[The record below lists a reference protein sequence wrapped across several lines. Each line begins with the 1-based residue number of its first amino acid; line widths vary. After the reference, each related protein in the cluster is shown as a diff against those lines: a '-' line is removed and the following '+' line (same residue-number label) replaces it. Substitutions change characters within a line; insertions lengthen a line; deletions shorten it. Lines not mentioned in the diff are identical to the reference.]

1 MAETVT
7 VETMGRRIAE
17 MMAEYNILTQNNQDQ
32 DVKVM
37 RANIEGALNFLEALG
52 VEFKVD
58 TDPDTRFISL
68 KITSGKEHCLFWVRL
83 IEARWCT
90 RVQRQDTLDMFLL
103 VVQELREGKD
113 ITDIRYQADTRT
125 VRVFRNGRKA
135 FSVSAGEDL
144 GEMLQILLSAILR

>member
-17 MMAEYNILTQNNQDQ
+17 MMAKYNILIQNNQ

-52 VEFKVD
+52 VEFKVNI
-58 TDPDTRFISL
+58 DPDTQFISL
-68 KITSGKEHCLFWVRL
+68 KITSGKEHCLFWIHL
-83 IEARWCT
+83 IEAKMAYK
-90 RVQRQDTLDMFLL
+90 VKRQDTLDMFLL

-113 ITDIRYQADTRT
+113 ITDIQYQAGSNT
-125 VRVFRNGRKA
+125 VKVFRDGREA

>member
-17 MMAEYNILTQNNQDQ
+17 MMAKYNILIQNNQ

-52 VEFKVD
+52 VEFRVD
-58 TDPDTRFISL
+58 IGPDTQFISL
-68 KITSGKEHCLFWVRL
+68 KITSGKEHCLFWIHL
-83 IEARWCT
+83 ILAKMKYK
-90 RVQRQDTLDMFLL
+90 VKRQVTLDMFLL

-113 ITDIRYQADTRT
+113 ITDIQYQAGSNT
-125 VRVFRNGRKA
+125 VKVFRDGREA

>member
-17 MMAEYNILTQNNQDQ
+17 MMAKYNILIQNNQ

-58 TDPDTRFISL
+58 TDPNTQFISL
-68 KITSGKEHCLFWVRL
+68 KITSGKEHCLFWIHL
-83 IEARWCT
+83 IEAKMAYK
-90 RVQRQDTLDMFLL
+90 VKRQDTLDMFLP
-103 VVQELREGKD
+103 VVRELREGKD
-113 ITDIRYQADTRT
+113 ITDIQYQAGSNT
-125 VRVFRNGRKA
+125 VKVFRDGREA

>member
-17 MMAEYNILTQNNQDQ
+17 MMAKYNILIQNNQ

-58 TDPDTRFISL
+58 TDPNTQFISL
-68 KITSGKEHCLFWVRL
+68 KITSGKEHCLFWIHL
-83 IEARWCT
+83 IEAKMAYKAK
-90 RVQRQDTLDMFLL
+90 RQATLDMFLP
-103 VVQELREGKD
+103 VVRELREGKD

-125 VRVFRNGRKA
+125 VRVFRNGKEA
-135 FSVSAGEDL
+135 FQVSAGGDL

>member
-17 MMAEYNILTQNNQDQ
+17 MMAKYNIQIQNNQ

-58 TDPDTRFISL
+58 TDPNTQFISL
-68 KITSGKEHCLFWVRL
+68 KITSGKEHCLFWIHL
-83 IEARWCT
+83 IEAKMAYKAK
-90 RVQRQDTLDMFLL
+90 RQAALDMFLL
-103 VVQELREGKD
+103 VVRELREGKD

-125 VRVFRNGRKA
+125 VRVFRNGKEA
-135 FSVSAGEDL
+135 FQVSAGEDL
-144 GEMLQILLSAILR
+144 GEMLQILLSAIQEF

>member
-17 MMAEYNILTQNNQDQ
+17 MMAKYNILIQNNQDAR
-32 DVKVM
+32 VM
-37 RANIEGALNFLEALG
+37 RDNIEGALNFLEALG
-52 VEFKVD
+52 VEFKVNI
-58 TDPDTRFISL
+58 DPDMQFISL
-68 KITSGKEHCLFWVRL
+68 KITSGKEHCLFWIHL
-83 IEARWCT
+83 IEAKMAYK
-90 RVQRQDTLDMFLL
+90 VKRQDTLDMFLL

-113 ITDIRYQADTRT
+113 ITDIQYQAGSNT
-125 VRVFRNGRKA
+125 VKVFRDGREA